1 MKTQLTKFLRISLAG
16 LVCSVLMACSTGPVI
31 RTDVDPNA
39 NFATYRTFAFVDPLA
54 TSRAGYTSLLS
65 ERLKRATQAQME
77 WRGYVLDSTNPDLL
91 INFHAHLSQRS
102 EYVPPP
108 PAPWGY
114 GYGYMGFPAGY
125 YGYWGGYPMGMAPS
139 VIQYTEGM
147 LTIDLIDAR
156 RKQVVWEGVSTSVVD
171 DMQSASSEQ
180 GIQNVVSAIFAK
192 YPYSVVP
199 RTQK

>member
-1 MKTQLTKFLRISLAG
+1 MKTRWSQLIRISIASLI
-16 LVCSVLMACSTGPVI
+16 CSVLMACATGPVI

-39 NFATYRTFAFVDPLA
+39 NFASYRTFSFVDPLA

-77 WRGYVLDSTNPDLL
+77 WRGYVLDATNPDLL
-91 INFHAHLSQRS
+91 INFHANLSQRS

-125 YGYWGGYPMGMAPS
+125 YGYWGGYPMGMGPS
-139 VIQYTEGM
+139 VIQYTEGT
-147 LTIDLIDAR
+147 LIVDLIDAR

-180 GIQNVVSAIFAK
+180 GVQNVVSAIFAK
-192 YPYSVVP
+192 YPYAVVP